1 MIGKSFLGE
10 SLNFLI
16 GKLKLS
22 YRRIFP
28 ITGESLAEVSSGLR
42 RGGLFGIFIAEYA
55 MKPRFFLNNFV
66 FVLMHLRV
74 FLRDQP
80 YGVVIFTGLRGSVDA
95 LRQHCPTKRLTPMG
109 LSAGENARG
118 LCDFKR
124 EIGHIPQQVYL
135 VM

>member
-22 YRRIFP
+22 YRRVFSI
-28 ITGESLAEVSSGLR
+28 IGESLAEVSSELR

-55 MKPRFFLNNFV
+55 MKSRFLNNFV
-66 FVLMHLRV
+66 FVLMHLRL

-80 YGVVIFTGLRGSVDA
+80 YGVVIFSGLRGRVNA
-95 LRQHCPTKRLTPMG
+95 VRQPCPAKRLTPMG
-109 LSAGENARG
+109 LLAE
-118 LCDFKR
+118 
-124 EIGHIPQQVYL
+124 
-135 VM
+135 

>member
-10 SLNFLI
+10 SLNFPI

-55 MKPRFFLNNFV
+55 MKPRFLNNFV
-66 FVLMHLRV
+66 FVLMHFRL
-74 FLRDQP
+74 FLKDQP
-80 YGVVIFTGLRGSVDA
+80 
-95 LRQHCPTKRLTPMG
+95 
-109 LSAGENARG
+109 
-118 LCDFKR
+118 
-124 EIGHIPQQVYL
+124 
-135 VM
+135 

>member
-10 SLNFLI
+10 SLNFPI
-16 GKLKLS
+16 GQLKLS
-22 YRRIFP
+22 YRRIFS
-28 ITGESLAEVSSGLR
+28 IIGESLAEVRSGLR

-80 YGVVIFTGLRGSVDA
+80 YGVVIFSGLRGRVDA
-95 LRQHCPTKRLTPMG
+95 VRQPCPAKRLTPMG
-109 LSAGENARG
+109 LLAE
-118 LCDFKR
+118 
-124 EIGHIPQQVYL
+124 
-135 VM
+135 

>member
-28 ITGESLAEVSSGLR
+28 IIGESLAEVSSGLW
-42 RGGLFGIFIAEYA
+42 RGGLFGVFIAEYA
-55 MKPRFFLNNFV
+55 MKSRFFLNNFV

-80 YGVVIFTGLRGSVDA
+80 YGVVIFSGLRGRVDA
-95 LRQHCPTKRLTPMG
+95 VRQPCPAKRLTPMG
-109 LSAGENARG
+109 LLAE
-118 LCDFKR
+118 
-124 EIGHIPQQVYL
+124 
-135 VM
+135 